1 MIIFQNPGLIDVRA
15 VTTFGVSV
23 KETDSAIGKFGTG
36 LKYAIA
42 VILREGGSIT
52 IWRGLTAYEFATE
65 PTDIKGKTFDIV
77 RMEWE
82 DEEGNFNSVPL
93 AFTTEHGK
101 MWEPWQAFRELWS
114 NMKDEGGR
122 CWHVDETNSQQ
133 WYTDKPTE
141 ENIHIPEDST
151 TIVVT
156 GEAMEKAWEE
166 RSQTILETEPMKAL
180 DGVEVHPGNGKSLYY
195 QGIRVYDLQK
205 PAKFNYNLLNHQLLS
220 EDRKILYHHIPTSH
234 ITKAILTS
242 SWSQL
247 IEAALTAG
255 DGFFEGNLPWKDH
268 TTVVPS
274 PTFVEVAQGLRDER
288 RLAGTAKSLF
298 SDLAKTMQTHY
309 GYSDPREVVL
319 SSVEKAIIE
328 RAAELVKSANIDVSG
343 MNWRARS
350 GWSNDTKVILSSDE
364 KSVIFNSAELLNGD
378 HEQIAKLIV
387 RAMAMKAGGK
397 VIDQLTNFILFGVF
411 EQKEVDFENTEEWYD

>member
-15 VTTFGVSV
+15 ITTFGVSV

-52 IWRGLTAYEFATE
+52 IWRGLTAYEFVTD

-114 NMKDEGGR
+114 NMKDEGGK
-122 CWHVDETNSQQ
+122 CWHDTVFPEQLDEG
-133 WYTDKPTE
+133 YPAA
-141 ENIHIPEDST
+141 EDHT
-151 TIVVT
+151 TIVVS
-156 GEAMEKAWEE
+156 GDVMEKAWSE
-166 RSQTILETEPMKAL
+166 RNQTILETEPMKVL
-180 DGVEVHPGNGKSLYY
+180 DGVEVHSGDGKSLYY

-220 EDRKILYHHIPTSH
+220 EDRKILYHHIPSSH

-242 SWSQL
+242 SWPQM

-328 RAAELVKSANIDVSG
+328 RAAELVKAANIDVSG

-350 GWSNDTKVILSSDE
+350 GWSSDTKVILSSDE

-387 RAMAMKAGGK
+387 RAMAMKAGGN